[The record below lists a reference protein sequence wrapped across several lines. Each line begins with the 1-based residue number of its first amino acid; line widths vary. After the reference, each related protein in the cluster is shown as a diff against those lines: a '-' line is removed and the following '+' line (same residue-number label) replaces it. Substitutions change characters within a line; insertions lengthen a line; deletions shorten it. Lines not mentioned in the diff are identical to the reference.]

1 METCVSQGGALPLLL
16 KVEGLGAPGREGVP
30 PQLGLGLGA
39 GQGGEELLLQ
49 VGFNLL
55 LLVSHSFLFPTVS
68 CFPQFPVLA
77 V

>member
-1 METCVSQGGALPLLL
+1 MSRGGSPAPPFIGGGARR
-16 KVEGLGAPGREGVP
+16 AREGGSP
-30 PQLGLGLGA
+30 SPNRPRAGRQL
-39 GQGGEELLLQ
+39 GGEELLLQ

-68 CFPQFPVLA
+68 CFPQFPILA